1 MKLFQFTLL
10 MFATILI
17 LDSCTINSNRILKA
31 PKGFVYNNIETEL
44 NQNEYKININ
54 DQLTF
59 QLYTRNGS
67 QLVDMYTQTSKEE
80 NILRIMQFQNT
91 GSLYLVREDSL
102 VDFPIIGNY
111 NLVGKT
117 IREAELY
124 LKKLYSKFYVDPFIV
139 LGVNTKRVFLFKGN
153 ANGEASVV
161 PLTYNN
167 MTLFEVIASAGGIG
181 GKNSSKKITVIRK
194 NNKENKIFNVNLSS
208 IEGIKYGNMIM
219 QSHDIIHIKPNF
231 NMDLGMFQS
240 FQSIFTFISSI
251 SILLITL
258 NQN

>member
-1 MKLFQFTLL
+1 MKLIKLTLIIIT
-10 MFATILI
+10 TILM
-17 LDSCTINSNRILKA
+17 LDSCTINSNRMLKA
-31 PKGFVYNNIETEL
+31 PRGFAYDNIETEL
-44 NQNEYKININ
+44 NEIEYKININ

-67 QLVDMYTQTSKEE
+67 QLVDMYTQNTKEE
-80 NILRIMQFQNT
+80 NILRLMQFQNI

-102 VDFPIIGNY
+102 IDFPIIGDY
-111 NLVGKT
+111 NIVGKT
-117 IREAELY
+117 IREAEIY

-139 LGVNTKRVFLFKGN
+139 LGVNTKRVILFKGN
-153 ANGEASVV
+153 SSGEAAVV

-181 GKNSSKKITVIRK
+181 QKNSSKKIKIIRK
-194 NNKENKIFNVNLSS
+194 TNDGDKIFNVNLST

-219 QSHDIIHIKPNF
+219 QSHDVIYIKPNF
-231 NMDLGMFQS
+231 NVDLTVFQG
-240 FQSIFTFISSI
+240 FQSIFTIISSI
-251 SILLITL
+251 SILLLTL

>member
-1 MKLFQFTLL
+1 MNFYKI
-10 MFATILI
+10 TILI
-17 LDSCTINSNRILKA
+17 ITHITIFASCTVNSNRMLKA
-31 PKGFVYNNIETEL
+31 PKGFVYDNIETEL
-44 NQNEYKININ
+44 NEIEYKINVN

-67 QLVDMYTQTSKEE
+67 QLVDMYTQASKEE
-80 NILRIMQFQNT
+80 NIMRLMQFQNV

-102 VDFPIIGNY
+102 IEFPIIGNH

-117 IREAELY
+117 IREGEIY

-153 ANGEASVV
+153 TNGEASVV
-161 PLTYNN
+161 PLTFNN

-194 NNKENKIFNVNLSS
+194 NNKENKIFNINLST
-208 IEGIKYGNMIM
+208 IDGIKYGNMIM

-231 NMDLGMFQS
+231 NMDLGIFQS
-240 FQSIFTFISSI
+240 FQSIFSMLSSLSI
-251 SILLITL
+251 ILLTL

>member
-1 MKLFQFTLL
+1 MKLIKLTLIIIT
-10 MFATILI
+10 TILM
-17 LDSCTINSNRILKA
+17 LDSCTINSNRMLKA
-31 PKGFVYNNIETEL
+31 PRGFAYDNIETEL
-44 NQNEYKININ
+44 NEIEYKINVN

-67 QLVDMYTQTSKEE
+67 QLVDMYTQNTKEE
-80 NILRIMQFQNT
+80 NILRLMQFQNI

-102 VDFPIIGNY
+102 IDFPIIGNY
-111 NLVGKT
+111 NIVGKT

-153 ANGEASVV
+153 TSGEASVV
-161 PLTYNN
+161 PLTFNN
-167 MTLFEVIASAGGIG
+167 MTLYEVIASAGGIG
-181 GKNSSKKITVIRK
+181 GRNSTKNIKVIRK
-194 NNKENKIFNVNLSS
+194 TNKGNKIFNVNLSTL
-208 IEGIKYGNMIM
+208 EGIKYGNMIM
-219 QSHDIIHIKPNF
+219 QSHDVIYVKPNL
-231 NMDLGMFQS
+231 NIDLGIFQD

-251 SILLITL
+251 SILLLTL

>member
-1 MKLFQFTLL
+1 MKLIKLTLIIIT
-10 MFATILI
+10 TILM
-17 LDSCTINSNRILKA
+17 LDSCTINSNRMLKA
-31 PKGFVYNNIETEL
+31 PRGFAYDNIETEL
-44 NQNEYKININ
+44 NEIEYKINVN

-67 QLVDMYTQTSKEE
+67 QLVDMYTQNTKEE
-80 NILRIMQFQNT
+80 NILRLMQFQNI

-102 VDFPIIGNY
+102 IDFPIIGNY
-111 NLVGKT
+111 NIVGKT

-153 ANGEASVV
+153 TNGEASVV

-167 MTLFEVIASAGGIG
+167 MTLYEVIASAGGIG
-181 GKNSSKKITVIRK
+181 QKNSSKNIKIVRK
-194 NNKENKIFNVNLSS
+194 SNKGNKIFNVNLST

-219 QSHDIIHIKPNF
+219 QSHDVIYIKPNF
-231 NMDLGMFQS
+231 NIDLGIFQD

-251 SILLITL
+251 SILLLTL
-258 NQN
+258 NQD

>member
-1 MKLFQFTLL
+1 

>member
-1 MKLFQFTLL
+1 MKLIKLTLIIIT
-10 MFATILI
+10 TILM
-17 LDSCTINSNRILKA
+17 LDSCTINSNRMLKA
-31 PKGFVYNNIETEL
+31 PRGFAYDNIETEL
-44 NQNEYKININ
+44 NEIEYKINVN

-67 QLVDMYTQTSKEE
+67 QLVDMYTQNTKEE
-80 NILRIMQFQNT
+80 NILRLMQFQNI

-102 VDFPIIGNY
+102 IDFPIIGNY
-111 NLVGKT
+111 NIVGKT
-117 IREAELY
+117 IREAEIY

-153 ANGEASVV
+153 TNGDASVV
-161 PLTYNN
+161 PLTFNN

-181 GKNSSKKITVIRK
+181 QKNSSKKIKIIRK
-194 NNKENKIFNVNLSS
+194 TNDGDKIFNVNLST

-219 QSHDIIHIKPNF
+219 QSHDVIYIKPNF
-231 NMDLGMFQS
+231 NVDLTVFQG
-240 FQSIFTFISSI
+240 FQSIFTIISSI
-251 SILLITL
+251 SILLLTL

>member
-1 MKLFQFTLL
+1 MNFYKII
-10 MFATILI
+10 ILI
-17 LDSCTINSNRILKA
+17 IIHITIFPSCIINSNRMLKA
-31 PKGFVYNNIETEL
+31 PKGFVYDNIETEL
-44 NQNEYKININ
+44 NEIEYKINVN

-67 QLVDMYTQTSKEE
+67 QLVDMYTQASKEE
-80 NILRIMQFQNT
+80 NIMRLMQFQNT

-102 VDFPIIGNY
+102 IEFPIIGNH

-117 IREAELY
+117 IREGEIY
-124 LKKLYSKFYVDPFIV
+124 HKKLYSKFYVDPFIV

-153 ANGEASVV
+153 TNGEASVV
-161 PLTYNN
+161 PLTFNN

-181 GKNSSKKITVIRK
+181 QKNSSKKIKIIRK
-194 NNKENKIFNVNLSS
+194 TNQGDKIFNVNLST

-231 NMDLGMFQS
+231 NIDIGVFQNFQS
-240 FQSIFTFISSI
+240 VFSMLSSLSI
-251 SILLITL
+251 ILLTL

>member
-1 MKLFQFTLL
+1 MNFYKITVLIIIHITIFT
-10 MFATILI
+10 
-17 LDSCTINSNRILKA
+17 SCTVNSNRMLKA
-31 PKGFVYNNIETEL
+31 PRGFAFDNIETEL
-44 NQNEYKININ
+44 NEIEYKINVN

-67 QLVDMYTQTSKEE
+67 QLVDMYTQASKEE
-80 NILRIMQFQNT
+80 NIMRLMQFQNT

-102 VDFPIIGNY
+102 IEFPIIGNH

-117 IREAELY
+117 IREGEIY

-153 ANGEASVV
+153 TEGGATVV

-194 NNKENKIFNVNLSS
+194 NNKENKIFNINLST
-208 IEGIKYGNMIM
+208 IDGIKYGNMIM

-240 FQSIFTFISSI
+240 FQSIFSMLSSLSI
-251 SILLITL
+251 ILLTL

>member
-1 MKLFQFTLL
+1 MKLFQITLL

-17 LDSCTINSNRILKA
+17 LDSCTINSNRMLKA
-31 PKGFVYNNIETEL
+31 PKGFVYDNIETEL
-44 NQNEYKININ
+44 NEIEYKINMN

-67 QLVDMYTQTSKEE
+67 QLIDMYTQNTKEE
-80 NILRIMQFQNT
+80 NILRLMQFQNI

-102 VDFPIIGNY
+102 VDFPIIGNH
-111 NLVGKT
+111 NIVGKT

-124 LKKLYSKFYVDPFIV
+124 LKKLYSKFYVEPFIV

-153 ANGEASVV
+153 TNGEASVV
-161 PLTYNN
+161 PLTFNN

-181 GKNSSKKITVIRK
+181 QRNSSKNIKVVRK
-194 NNKENKIFNVNLSS
+194 TNEGNKIFNVNLST

-219 QSHDIIHIKPNF
+219 QSHDVIYIKPNL
-231 NMDLGMFQS
+231 NIDLGIIQGFQS
-240 FQSIFTFISSI
+240 VFSILSSI
-251 SILLITL
+251 SILLLTL

>member
-1 MKLFQFTLL
+1 MKLFQITLL

-17 LDSCTINSNRILKA
+17 LDSCTINSNRMLKA
-31 PKGFVYNNIETEL
+31 PKGFVYDNIETEL
-44 NQNEYKININ
+44 NEIEYKINVN

-67 QLVDMYTQTSKEE
+67 QLIDMYTQNTKEE
-80 NILRIMQFQNT
+80 NILRLMQFQNI
-91 GSLYLVREDSL
+91 GSLYLVRKDSL
-102 VDFPIIGNY
+102 VDFPIIGNH
-111 NLVGKT
+111 NIVGKT

-124 LKKLYSKFYVDPFIV
+124 LKKLYSKFYVEPFIV

-153 ANGEASVV
+153 TNGEASVV
-161 PLTYNN
+161 PLTFNN

-181 GKNSSKKITVIRK
+181 QRNSSKNIKVVRK
-194 NNKENKIFNVNLSS
+194 TNEGNKIFNVNLST

-219 QSHDIIHIKPNF
+219 QSHDLIYIKPNL
-231 NMDLGMFQS
+231 NIDLGIIQGFQS
-240 FQSIFTFISSI
+240 VFSILSSI
-251 SILLITL
+251 SILLLTL

>member
-1 MKLFQFTLL
+1 MNFYKII
-10 MFATILI
+10 ILI
-17 LDSCTINSNRILKA
+17 IIHITIFTSCTINSNRMLKA
-31 PKGFVYNNIETEL
+31 PKGFVYDNIETEL
-44 NQNEYKININ
+44 NEIEYKINVN

-67 QLVDMYTQTSKEE
+67 QLVDMYTQASKEE
-80 NILRIMQFQNT
+80 NIMRLMQFQNT

-102 VDFPIIGNY
+102 IEFPIIGNH

-117 IREAELY
+117 IREGEIY

-153 ANGEASVV
+153 TNGEASVV
-161 PLTYNN
+161 PLTFNN

-181 GKNSSKKITVIRK
+181 QKNSSKKIKIIRK
-194 NNKENKIFNVNLSS
+194 TNQGDKIFNVNLST

-231 NMDLGMFQS
+231 NIDIGVFQNFQS
-240 FQSIFTFISSI
+240 VFSMLSSLSI
-251 SILLITL
+251 ILLTL

>member
-1 MKLFQFTLL
+1 MKLIKLTLIIIT
-10 MFATILI
+10 TILM
-17 LDSCTINSNRILKA
+17 LDSCTINSNRMLKA
-31 PKGFVYNNIETEL
+31 PRGFAYDNIETEL
-44 NQNEYKININ
+44 NEIEYKINVN

-67 QLVDMYTQTSKEE
+67 QLVDMYTQNTKEE
-80 NILRIMQFQNT
+80 NILRLMQFQNI

-102 VDFPIIGNY
+102 IDFPIIGNY
-111 NLVGKT
+111 NIVGKT
-117 IREAELY
+117 IREAEIY

-153 ANGEASVV
+153 TNGGASVV
-161 PLTYNN
+161 PLTFNN

-181 GKNSSKKITVIRK
+181 QKNSSKKIKIIRK
-194 NNKENKIFNVNLSS
+194 TNDGDKIFNVNLST

-219 QSHDIIHIKPNF
+219 QSHDVIYIKPNF
-231 NMDLGMFQS
+231 NVDLTVFQG
-240 FQSIFTFISSI
+240 FQSIFAIISSI
-251 SILLITL
+251 SILLLTL

>member
-1 MKLFQFTLL
+1 MNFYKI
-10 MFATILI
+10 TILI
-17 LDSCTINSNRILKA
+17 ITHITIFASCTVNSNRMLKA
-31 PKGFVYNNIETEL
+31 PKGFVYDNIETEL
-44 NQNEYKININ
+44 NEIEYKINVN

-67 QLVDMYTQTSKEE
+67 QLVDMYTQASKEE
-80 NILRIMQFQNT
+80 NIMRLMQFQNV

-102 VDFPIIGNY
+102 IEFPIIGNH

-117 IREAELY
+117 IREGEIY

-153 ANGEASVV
+153 TNGEASVV

-181 GKNSSKKITVIRK
+181 QKNSSKKIKVVRK
-194 NNKENKIFNVNLSS
+194 TSEGNKIFNVNLST

-219 QSHDIIHIKPNF
+219 QSHDVIYIKPNF
-231 NMDLGMFQS
+231 NMDLGIFQD

-251 SILLITL
+251 SILLLTL

>member
-1 MKLFQFTLL
+1 MKLFQITLL

-17 LDSCTINSNRILKA
+17 LDSCTINSNRMLKA
-31 PKGFVYNNIETEL
+31 PKGFVYDNIETEL
-44 NQNEYKININ
+44 NEIEYKINVN

-67 QLVDMYTQTSKEE
+67 QLIDMYTQNTKEE
-80 NILRIMQFQNT
+80 NILRLMQFQNI

-102 VDFPIIGNY
+102 VDFPIIGNH
-111 NLVGKT
+111 NIVGKT

-124 LKKLYSKFYVDPFIV
+124 LKKLYSKFYVEPFIV

-153 ANGEASVV
+153 TNGEASVV
-161 PLTYNN
+161 PLTFNN

-181 GKNSSKKITVIRK
+181 QRNSSKNIKVVRK
-194 NNKENKIFNVNLSS
+194 TNEGNKIFNVNLST

-219 QSHDIIHIKPNF
+219 QSHDVIYIKPNL
-231 NMDLGMFQS
+231 NIDLGIIQGFQS
-240 FQSIFTFISSI
+240 VFSILSSI
-251 SILLITL
+251 SILLLTL

>member
-1 MKLFQFTLL
+1 MKLFQITLL

-17 LDSCTINSNRILKA
+17 LDSCTINSNRMLKA
-31 PKGFVYNNIETEL
+31 PKGFVYDNIEAEL
-44 NQNEYKININ
+44 NEIEYKINVN

-67 QLVDMYTQTSKEE
+67 QLIDMYTQNTKEE
-80 NILRIMQFQNT
+80 NILRLMQFQNI

-102 VDFPIIGNY
+102 VDFPIIGNH
-111 NLVGKT
+111 NIVGKT

-124 LKKLYSKFYVDPFIV
+124 LKKLYSKFYVEPFIV

-153 ANGEASVV
+153 KNGEASVV
-161 PLTYNN
+161 PLTFNN

-181 GKNSSKKITVIRK
+181 QRNSSKNIKVVRK
-194 NNKENKIFNVNLSS
+194 TNEGNKIFNVNLST

-219 QSHDIIHIKPNF
+219 QSHDVIYIKPNL
-231 NMDLGMFQS
+231 NIDLGIIQGFQS
-240 FQSIFTFISSI
+240 VFSILSSI
-251 SILLITL
+251 SILLLTL

>member
-1 MKLFQFTLL
+1 MKLFQITLL

-17 LDSCTINSNRILKA
+17 LDSCTINSNRMLKA
-31 PKGFVYNNIETEL
+31 PKGFVYDNIETEL
-44 NQNEYKININ
+44 NEIEYKINVN

-67 QLVDMYTQTSKEE
+67 QLVDMYTQASKEE
-80 NILRIMQFQNT
+80 NIMRLMQFQNV

-102 VDFPIIGNY
+102 IEFPIIGNH

-117 IREAELY
+117 IRKGEIY

-153 ANGEASVV
+153 TNGEASVV

-181 GKNSSKKITVIRK
+181 QKNSSKKIKVVRK
-194 NNKENKIFNVNLSS
+194 TSEGNKIFNVNLST

-219 QSHDIIHIKPNF
+219 QSHDVIYIKPNL
-231 NMDLGMFQS
+231 NIDLGIIQGFQS
-240 FQSIFTFISSI
+240 VFSILSTI
-251 SILLITL
+251 SILLLTL

>member
-1 MKLFQFTLL
+1 MKLFQITLL
-10 MFATILI
+10 MFTTISI

-31 PKGFVYNNIETEL
+31 PKGFVYDNIETEL
-44 NQNEYKININ
+44 NEIEYKINVN

-67 QLVDMYTQTSKEE
+67 QLIDMYTQNTKEE
-80 NILRIMQFQNT
+80 NILRLMQFQNV

-102 VDFPIIGNY
+102 VDFPIIGNH
-111 NLVGKT
+111 NIVGKT

-124 LKKLYSKFYVDPFIV
+124 LKKFYSKFYVEPFIV

-153 ANGEASVV
+153 TNGEASVV
-161 PLTYNN
+161 PLTFNN

-194 NNKENKIFNVNLSS
+194 NNKENKIFNVNLST

-231 NMDLGMFQS
+231 NIDLGIFQN
-240 FQSIFTFISSI
+240 FQSIFTFISSL
-251 SILLITL
+251 SILLLTI